1 MEANEVQREGSTLS
15 HTPNRLQVLLI
26 IVLVLGQGRV
36 WVVPASVSGQERRP
50 VVCASHWPGA
60 AHVCDNGEGMILKQ
74 GLRRSKRVQVMFIL
88 MMPFGVIS
96 FWPHVISWHNLF

>member
-1 MEANEVQREGSTLS
+1 M
-15 HTPNRLQVLLI
+15 
-26 IVLVLGQGRV
+26 
-36 WVVPASVSGQERRP
+36 VPASVSGQERRP

-74 GLRRSKRVQVMFIL
+74 GLGRSKRVQVVFSVINPLTITL

-96 FWPHVISWHNLF
+96 FWPHLISWHNLF